1 MESLTLFAKQRE
13 VSRLKEMFEHSR
25 FPHGLLLSGER
36 GLGKRTLARWC
47 ACLMLCEN
55 PTDGEPCGCCA
66 ACKKVLSREHPDVI
80 YAKGEKYTA
89 EGVRECVTEA
99 SRYPNDGDVR
109 VFIFES
115 CSEMTAVHQNILLKA
130 IEEPSK
136 HNRYIFTCENTSA
149 MLPTVLSRL
158 VKIELSDMTAAEC
171 AACLAANGMD
181 EQAARDMTALYGTN
195 PGKILDI
202 AVSEERKK
210 IYEIADVIYNAVLC
224 GNEYDGA
231 AAFAQC
237 EKRKT
242 FFAVTAVLYERL
254 SLLLL
259 ECKSGKNHN
268 CNIPFERLYGA
279 CEILS
284 EYGRLQ
290 STNLNL
296 RLAQTVCC
304 AELFAGLV

>member
-1 MESLTLFAKQRE
+1 MDNTHKNNITKTASADMSKGTVVKLDSSDSSKISA
-13 VSRLKEMFEHSR
+13 
-25 FPHGLLLSGER
+25 
-36 GLGKRTLARWC
+36 
-47 ACLMLCEN
+47 
-55 PTDGEPCGCCA
+55 CA
-66 ACKKVLSREHPDVI
+66 ATDANAIGVVLDSVKGGDNVAVALFGVANHTVEALAGGAI
-80 YAKGEKYTA
+80 SAGEK
-89 EGVRECVTEA
+89 V
-99 SRYPNDGDVR
+99 
-109 VFIFES
+109 
-115 CSEMTAVHQNILLKA
+115 
-130 IEEPSK
+130 
-136 HNRYIFTCENTSA
+136 
-149 MLPTVLSRL
+149 
-158 VKIELSDMTAAEC
+158 
-171 AACLAANGMD
+171 CLAANGMD

-202 AVSEERKK
+202 AVNEERKK

-259 ECKSGKNHN
+259 ECKNGKNHN
-268 CNIPFERLYGA
+268 CNIPLERLYGA